1 MKCEFVTRPH
11 GGSKDCSGELG
22 LLQSSFVSLVCL
34 FLNAVG
40 FIIILDSLTGRTRKK
55 LEECPVE
62 LGNFK
67 IRNLRP

>member
-11 GGSKDCSGELG
+11 RGSKDCSEELG

-34 FLNAVG
+34 FLSAVG

-67 IRNLRP
+67 IRKLRP